1 MARELRRWAIAGG
14 ATCAAPQTRHDY
26 RVSPFLPPLYQC
38 PLAPLHAMVLN
49 ISTASS
55 LVDKVTLLPSP
66 SRNDFP
72 AY

>member
-1 MARELRRWAIAGG
+1 MRQHHKQGTI
-14 ATCAAPQTRHDY
+14 T
-26 RVSPFLPPLYQC
+26 VSLHPRSSLLC